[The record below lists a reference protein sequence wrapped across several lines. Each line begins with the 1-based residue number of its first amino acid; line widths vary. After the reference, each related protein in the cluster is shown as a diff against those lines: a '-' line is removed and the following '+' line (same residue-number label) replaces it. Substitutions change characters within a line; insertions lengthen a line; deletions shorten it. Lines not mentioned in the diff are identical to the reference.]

1 MASSSQSAS
10 ILDRLQNILKSQV
23 TWTELNSEQQD
34 LFDNLNFNLKLNTS
48 SPQHTYQLLQV
59 SPDLLSLL
67 QDIII
72 TPPPNTPTTVPLA
85 IITANL
91 LDESTPS
98 SSPKT
103 KPKTTADWVKMA
115 IKNKKYLEQ
124 ETSRL
129 SPQIEEQLQ
138 QAITHATPKQN
149 QLLPQTQ
156 KTFQTLISTIDTSL
170 DTNLSSSQI
179 KQVYHLAKNIVIS
192 SALQNNT
199 ISPLVAITTAIDIIK
214 NPQKTDP
221 TKITRQVNRLNSSL
235 QQTPS
240 LLDQI
245 DSSKKEIT
253 RFVHAVSTQKETLDI
268 VKNLHT
274 NITSSEIDKVKKL
287 YHQTVPR
294 EQQKDFAPF
303 TSQKGEEIA
312 SAIEV
317 FDQNAAT
324 ITRAYNQG
332 LTSQDID
339 LIIEQPTSRI
349 TPSQHQTLLLVK
361 SQLINLEQSS
371 PSPDIQFTPPSKITS
386 FISRSPLGRLINHL
400 PSNRFTRT
408 LNVILHPRSAIK
420 SYIGHRIGKH
430 LAVSFYKK
438 FAKHVT
444 NKSAR
449 FVAKSVLRGGLK
461 KGLDTAGK
469 ILLKKGVTW
478 LASKGIILGTEALI
492 GVSTGGIGFI
502 VIEAGKLAIK
512 FFGKVIKK
520 SFENLQS
527 TAVSLWGEKIKLK
540 DMIAAPTMIF
550 AGVAAGFT
558 AAITTTATAMAAAA
572 TSAGTTIAIS
582 AAIAGLLYLT
592 AFTAAPLIS
601 TIAQLEGSSP
611 LYSGVIGDYEGPI
624 IDGCHPIWPTKGG
637 RVTQGPLGTYS
648 HTYAEAID
656 IGVGVGTPVY
666 SVSNGTV
673 SFDGWGKSY
682 GNMID
687 ISSSV
692 NGKNY
697 SVRYAHLSAI
707 KYHSGQKVSVGDGI
721 ALSGATSSVVA
732 FRQPHLHF
740 EYLGLKYG
748 ECPAAGI
755 QVPYGCSGTDE
766 DEPNRCEINGSLIY
780 GP

>member
-10 ILDRLQNILKSQV
+10 ILHRLQNILESQV
-23 TWTELNSEQQD
+23 TWSELTSEQQD
-34 LFDNLNFNLKLNTS
+34 LFSNLNFNLKLNTD

-98 SSPKT
+98 SSLKT

-149 QLLPQTQ
+149 QPLPQTQ
-156 KTFQTLISTIDTSL
+156 KTFQTLTSTINTSL
-170 DTNLSSSQI
+170 DTNLSSPQI
-179 KQVYHLAKNIVIS
+179 NQASHLAQNIVIS
-192 SALQNNT
+192 SSLQDNI
-199 ISPLVAITTAIDIIK
+199 ISPLIAITTAIDIIK
-214 NPQKTDP
+214 NPQKTDS
-221 TKITRQVNRLNSSL
+221 TKITRQVNRLNRSL

-253 RFVHAVSTQKETLDI
+253 RFVHTVSTQKETLDI
-268 VKNLHT
+268 VNNLHT
-274 NITSSEIDKVKKL
+274 KITSSEINEVKKL

-294 EQQKDFAPF
+294 QQQKDLAPF

-312 SAIEV
+312 SATEV
-317 FDQNAAT
+317 FDPNTAT
-324 ITRAYNQG
+324 TIRAHNQG

-361 SQLINLEQSS
+361 SQLVNLEQSS
-371 PSPDIQFTPPSKITS
+371 PSPDIQFTPPSKITN
-386 FISRSPLGRLINHL
+386 FISRSPLGKLINRL
-400 PSNRFTRT
+400 PSNRFTKT
-408 LNVILHPRSAIK
+408 LNVVLHPQSAIK
-420 SYIGHRIGKH
+420 SYIGHRIGKR

-449 FVAKSVLRGGLK
+449 FVAKSILRQGLKGGLQTSAKLLAK
-461 KGLDTAGK
+461 KT
-469 ILLKKGVTW
+469 ITW
-478 LASKGIILGTEALI
+478 LATKGITLGAEAAI
-492 GVSTGGIGFI
+492 GSTGVGLVVVA
-502 VIEAGKLAIK
+502 VIEVGKLAIK
-512 FFGKVIKK
+512 VAKK
-520 SFENLQS
+520 GFETVQS
-527 TAVSLWGEKIKLK
+527 AAVSIWGEKIKLR
-540 DMIAAPTMIF
+540 DMIAAPTIF
-550 AGVAAGFT
+550 FATAAAGFT
-558 AAITTTATAMAAAA
+558 AAIAATATAMAAAA
-572 TSAGTTIAIS
+572 TSAGTTIGIS

-648 HTYAEAID
+648 HTYAEAVD

-666 SVSNGTV
+666 SVSSGIV
-673 SFDGWGKSY
+673 SFAGWGESY

-687 ISSSV
+687 ISSSI

-697 SVRYAHLSAI
+697 SVRYAHLSAM
-707 KYHSGQKVSVGDGI
+707 KYHTGQKVNVGDGI

-755 QVPYGCSGTDE
+755 QIPYGCSGTNE
-766 DEPNRCEINGSLIY
+766 DEPNRCEVNGNLIY